1 MATLALGIAGRA
13 AGTVL
18 GGPIGGVIGGAV
30 GALAGGFIDQTLFGT
45 GAALT
50 RASGQSRIEE
60 GPRLAELKISSSSEG
75 APIPRIY
82 GRMRVAGQL
91 IWATHF
97 EEEQVTTTQ
106 PTGGDAPPKQKG
118 GQGQRDGNRS
128 RKRIAGGHRHH
139 HRVPLLR
146 QSRICAVRG

>member
-50 RASGQSRIEE
+50 RASG
-60 GPRLAELKISSSSEG
+60 
-75 APIPRIY
+75 
-82 GRMRVAGQL
+82 
-91 IWATHF
+91 
-97 EEEQVTTTQ
+97 
-106 PTGGDAPPKQKG
+106 
-118 GQGQRDGNRS
+118 
-128 RKRIAGGHRHH
+128 
-139 HRVPLLR
+139 
-146 QSRICAVRG
+146 